1 MHDRGIQIPE
11 YFRSFQ
17 YIPLNLCGGIHLR
30 THLHY
35 HFCHEQLSPTHN
47 HNRIKKSP
55 QHLGFDLYAQ
65 PKSNYGSNNAG
76 YPSYKQSQTYK
87 IGEGDS
93 ETLGTSK

>member
-1 MHDRGIQIPE
+1 
-11 YFRSFQ
+11 
-17 YIPLNLCGGIHLR
+17 
-30 THLHY
+30 
-35 HFCHEQLSPTHN
+35 
-47 HNRIKKSP
+47 
-55 QHLGFDLYAQ
+55 LGFDLYAQ